1 MKVLVTSHG
10 IASQEGRPSAD
21 CFAARSWDQ
30 TVIAVLCDGAGTGE
44 PAREAAQRAVKSLI
58 ENYEARPRS
67 WPPERALAE
76 FACSLSRSLYQESQE
91 RFGRTEMVS
100 TLAAAVIEGDR
111 LHGLNLGDSRIYLR
125 HNGELRALS
134 TDHVDSARPNMLT
147 RALGLAAETEPAV
160 FSADLHDGD
169 SVLLCSDGVWS
180 NLPAAELL
188 GEMQKHSPARCI
200 VLAAREMATEET
212 MDDMSVIA
220 LDIQRIGKLRAM
232 SGRSLSIPGKLSKG
246 DVVDGFEL
254 LRHFNGTDR
263 VWLAEKDGM
272 RVVLKFAPR
281 EAADS
286 PAHLDAFTRE
296 TWNATRI
303 HSPRFI
309 RSHEPAFL
317 TARYY
322 VMEFANAP
330 SLAAVLGERLLSVD
344 SAVAMGKFLAAA
356 GQELLRLDLAHGDI
370 KPENI
375 LCIGDYSRLDFKLVD
390 LGSAA
395 PLFSVTSRAGTASY
409 LAPERFHGSP
419 LSERTEI
426 FSIGV
431 SLYQALTGRLPYG
444 QIERYQTP
452 VFSAPKRPSQLNPN
466 IPLWLDAAILRA
478 IARNPA
484 KRHQRFSELLHDL
497 EHPDQAQPN
506 FEEDTPLIERNPLAF
521 YKAGF
526 FIFLLIS
533 LWLALKLLLRA

>member
-1 MKVLVTSHG
+1 MKVLATSHG
-10 IASQEGRPSAD
+10 IPSQEGQPSAD

-44 PAREAAQRAVKSLI
+44 PAREAAERAVKSLI

-76 FACSLSRSLYQESQE
+76 FALMLNRSLHQESQE
-91 RFGRTEMVS
+91 RFGRSEMVS

-125 HNGELRALS
+125 HNGEVRALS
-134 TDHVDSARPNMLT
+134 TDHVDPEQRNMLT
-147 RALGLAAETEPAV
+147 RGLGLAPEAEPAF
-160 FSADLHDGD
+160 FSAELHDGD
-169 SVLLCSDGVWS
+169 TVLLCSDGVWG
-180 NLPAAELL
+180 NLPAESLASELS
-188 GEMQKHSPARCI
+188 KRSPARSI
-200 VLAAREMATEET
+200 VLAARERATDQT
-212 MDDMSVIA
+212 MDDMSAIA
-220 LDIQRIGKLRAM
+220 LDIQQAGKLGTM
-232 SGRSLSIPGKLSKG
+232 SARRLSIPDRLAKG

-272 RVVLKFAPR
+272 RVVVKFAPR

-303 HSPRFI
+303 QSRRFV
-309 RSHEPAFL
+309 RAHEPAGQ

-322 VMEFANAP
+322 VMEFVNAP
-330 SLAAVLGERLLSVD
+330 SLASVLQERQLSVD

-409 LAPERFHGSP
+409 LAPERFRGAAV
-419 LSERTEI
+419 SERTEI

-431 SLYQALTGRLPYG
+431 SLYQSLTGRLPHG
-444 QIERYQTP
+444 EIERYQTP
-452 VFSAPKRPSQLNPN
+452 AFTAPKRPAKLNPN
-466 IPLWLDAAILRA
+466 IPPWLDAVILRT

-484 KRHQRFSELLHDL
+484 RRYQHYSELLHDL
-497 EHPDQAQPN
+497 EHPDHAEPF

-533 LWLALKLLLRA
+533 LWLAFKLLLRS